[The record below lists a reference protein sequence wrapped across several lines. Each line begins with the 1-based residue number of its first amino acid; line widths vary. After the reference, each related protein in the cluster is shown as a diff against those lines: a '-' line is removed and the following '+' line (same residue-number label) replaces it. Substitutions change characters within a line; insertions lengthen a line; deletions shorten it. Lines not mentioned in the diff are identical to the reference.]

1 MRLSG
6 NILTTPADIIT
17 QIKLLPKS
25 GINTLPEALVV
36 ILEGK
41 PNEESVLVPLAFIAS
56 PLPAIEVTVATELIG
71 SELQITELYWAI
83 TSKKG
88 FNSKT
93 TNKHLSQFIEI
104 EMLLF
109 LTCFFSVIENG
120 KFDFF
125 DLSNNCFITLGL
137 LWFII

>member
-6 NILTTPADIIT
+6 NILTTPADVIT

-25 GINTLPEALVV
+25 GINTLPEALGV

-71 SELQITELYWAI
+71 SELHITELYWAF

-88 FNSKT
+88 FNNKT

>member
-6 NILTTPADIIT
+6 NILTTPADVIT

>member
-6 NILTTPADIIT
+6 NVLTTPADVIT

-36 ILEGK
+36 ITEGK
-41 PNEESVLVPLAFIAS
+41 LNEESDLVSLVFPAT
-56 PLPAIEVTVATELIG
+56 PLPASVLTVATEFIG
-71 SELQITELYWAI
+71 SELLITVLHWAL
-83 TSKKG
+83 TSAKG
-88 FNSKT
+88 VSDNT
-93 TNKHLSQFIEI
+93 TNRHLSIFVVI
-104 EMLLF
+104 EMVLF
-109 LTCFFSVIENG
+109 LTCFFSVKENG

-137 LWFII
+137 L

>member
-6 NILTTPADIIT
+6 KILTTPADVIT

-41 PNEESVLVPLAFIAS
+41 PNDESVLVPLAFIAS

-88 FNSKT
+88 FNNKT

>member
-6 NILTTPADIIT
+6 KILTTPADVIT

-71 SELQITELYWAI
+71 SELQIRELYWAI

-88 FNSKT
+88 FNNKT